1 MDTNS
6 VPQLEL
12 ETVWGFNGK
21 LYITNIQMINMRELV
36 FQRDR
41 NSYWVWIEPVKGLN
55 LRALLRLFTHRHWA
69 RLALDRCYTRAN
81 RVNSGCSSLS
91 LARPCTLRSEG
102 SSGPGAPDL
111 SPGIR
116 RHFEKNQRWQTGVP
130 AWTHEQCLM
139 HLRVQ
144 KWIVYCLGT
153 SQFYGLQG
161 SCSCDSLC
169 FTCLSDMIPSNS
181 ARQQL
186 LFSQYD

>member
-21 LYITNIQMINMRELV
+21 LHTTNLQMMNIRELV

-41 NSYWVWIEPVKGLN
+41 NSYRCARYSEF
-55 LRALLRLFTHRHWA
+55 LRTAVSLPCRHRA
-69 RLALDRCYTRAN
+69 RLALDRCYTCAN

-102 SSGPGAPDL
+102 PSGPAAPDL
-111 SPGIR
+111 SSGIR
-116 RHFEKNQRWQTGVP
+116 RHSEENQRWQTGVP
-130 AWTHEQCLM
+130 AWTHEQRLM

-153 SQFYGLQG
+153 SQFYGL
-161 SCSCDSLC
+161 
-169 FTCLSDMIPSNS
+169 
-181 ARQQL
+181 
-186 LFSQYD
+186 